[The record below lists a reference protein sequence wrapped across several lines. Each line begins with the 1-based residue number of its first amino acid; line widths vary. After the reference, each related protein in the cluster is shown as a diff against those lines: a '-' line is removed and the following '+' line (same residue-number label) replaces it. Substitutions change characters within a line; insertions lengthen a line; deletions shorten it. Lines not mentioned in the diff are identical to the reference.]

1 MPSTSDKQHRFM
13 EAAAHNPKFARKA
26 DIPQKV
32 AKEFVMAD
40 IGRKM
45 APAKPVKPSPK
56 GKR

>member
-13 EAAAHNPKFARKA
+13 EKA
-26 DIPQKV
+26 DHDPAFAKKVGVPQKV

-45 APAKPVKPSPK
+45 APGKPASKPAK
-56 GKR
+56 GRR